1 MTTLDARTTAPAPTR
16 RPIDARGPRFGAVI
30 TTVVLAVTLL
40 TIPST
45 LSLVLL
51 SLQTVAFALGSLVG
65 VHAQPYGVLFRKVV
79 RPRLGAPTKLE
90 DPAPPRFAQTVGL
103 GLRARRPPRA
113 RHRRDHA
120 RLRRGR
126 LRARCGVPQ
135 RRVRLLPRLRDVPP
149 RQAPV
154 RRSHRLSHRPHDLLR
169 GSAAVRTTRS

>member
-1 MTTLDARTTAPAPTR
+1 VTTLDSRTTAPAPAR

-65 VHAQPYGVLFRKVV
+65 VHAQPYGVFFRKVV

-90 DPAPPRFAQTVGL
+90 DPEPPRFAQTVGL
-103 GLRARRPPRA
+103 AFALVGLIGLVTGATTLA
-113 RHRRDHA
+113 YVAVGFALGAAFLNAAFDFCLGCEMYLLGK
-120 RLRRGR
+120 RLFAGR
-126 LRARCGVPQ
+126 TA
-135 RRVRLLPRLRDVPP
+135 
-149 RQAPV
+149 
-154 RRSHRLSHRPHDLLR
+154 
-169 GSAAVRTTRS
+169 

>member
-1 MTTLDARTTAPAPTR
+1 MTTLDSRTTATAPSR

-65 VHAQPYGVLFRKVV
+65 VHAQPYGVFFRKVV

-103 GLRARRPPRA
+103 AFALVGLIGLVTGATTLA
-113 RHRRDHA
+113 YVAVGFALGAAFLNAAFDFCLGCEMYLLGK
-120 RLRRGR
+120 RLFAGR
-126 LRARCGVPQ
+126 TA
-135 RRVRLLPRLRDVPP
+135 
-149 RQAPV
+149 
-154 RRSHRLSHRPHDLLR
+154 
-169 GSAAVRTTRS
+169 